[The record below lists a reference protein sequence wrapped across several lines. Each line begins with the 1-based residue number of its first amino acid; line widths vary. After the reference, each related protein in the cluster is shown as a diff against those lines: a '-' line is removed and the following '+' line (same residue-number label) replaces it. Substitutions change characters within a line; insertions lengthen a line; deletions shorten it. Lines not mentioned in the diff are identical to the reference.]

1 MTVPVIADATPAAAR
16 EAMARG
22 RPVVFR
28 GLTKEWPA
36 ELASLEALRLAPFV
50 ANQGST
56 PSGPAR
62 QPDRLLAVRLHRR
75 DAGTVW
81 EGDCVHVPHVR
92 LDQICA
98 WIAGDTP
105 TGALAKFDRAEYVAY
120 SDYQDMNLIFAHAQD
135 DVLRKI
141 SWAPFGV
148 DLDGERSTMW
158 LGTEGAHTPTHY
170 DSYGSNLVAQL
181 SGIKRWRL
189 HPPSSDAPGLR
200 PNRVP
205 YEESSIFAYEVD
217 GGAGDESALSV
228 DLQAGECLFVPKH
241 WWHNVCT
248 VSPYALSINTWV
260 DADDDKEDQLREAV
274 ARTVA
279 CALLRAD
286 EADHA
291 HPCTE
296 KDLAEAE
303 ENNEP
308 PPRPRPWLNPT
319 EEVWTHESNLDEVRH
334 RLDVVLGCHGPG
346 GMCMKRSP
354 VTTQEVVNALCTGRA
369 LEEAV
374 AALLRKRDDDHYAR
388 PEHAK
393 KARREEAIPE
403 QWRRPN

>member
-28 GLTKEWPA
+28 GLTKDWPA
-36 ELASLEALRLAPFV
+36 ELASLEGLRLAPFV
-50 ANQGST
+50 VNQGST
-56 PSGPAR
+56 PSGSAR

-135 DVLRKI
+135 VLRKI

-148 DLDGERSTMW
+148 DHDGERSTMW

-181 SGIKRWRL
+181 SGVKRWRL
-189 HPPSSDAPGLR
+189 HPPSSDAPGLQ
-200 PNRVP
+200 PSRVP
-205 YEESSIFAYEVD
+205 YEESSIFASEVD
-217 GGAGDESALSV
+217 GGAGDDSAVSV

-241 WWHNVCT
+241 WWHHVRT
-248 VSPYALSINTWV
+248 VSPYALSVNTWV
-260 DADDDKEDQLREAV
+260 DAEDDDDDRLKEAV

-291 HPCTE
+291 HPCSDE
-296 KDLAEAE
+296 ALAEAE
-303 ENNEP
+303 ENDQP
-308 PPRPRPWLNPT
+308 PPRSRPWLNPT
-319 EEVWTHESNLDEVRH
+319 EEVWTHTQNVGGIEGALRAI
-334 RLDVVLGCHGPG
+334 LGQRRGP
-346 GMCMKRSP
+346 RDFRA
-354 VTTQEVVNALCTGRA
+354 VTTADVVNALCTGRA

-374 AALLRKRDDDHYAR
+374 AALRRRMETDRRGVADAVPATKRAR
-388 PEHAK
+388 TESP
-393 KARREEAIPE
+393 RRSSE
-403 QWRRPN
+403 

>member
-28 GLTKEWPA
+28 GLTKDWPA

-56 PSGPAR
+56 PSGSAR

-98 WIAGDTP
+98 WIAGDT
-105 TGALAKFDRAEYVAY
+105 TGRQHAALAKFDRAEYVAY

-135 DVLRKI
+135 VLRKI

-148 DLDGERSTMW
+148 DHDGERSTMW

-181 SGIKRWRL
+181 SGVKRWRL

-205 YEESSIFAYEVD
+205 YEESSIFACEVD

-260 DADDDKEDQLREAV
+260 DAEDDDDDRLKEAV
-274 ARTVA
+274 VRTVA

-286 EADHA
+286 ESDHA
-291 HPCTE
+291 HPCSDE
-296 KDLAEAE
+296 ALAEAE
-303 ENNEP
+303 ENDQP
-308 PPRPRPWLNPT
+308 PPRSRPWLNPT
-319 EEVWTHESNLDEVRH
+319 EEVWTHTQNVGGIEGALRAI
-334 RLDVVLGCHGPG
+334 LGQRREP
-346 GMCMKRSP
+346 RDSRA
-354 VTTQEVVNALCTGRA
+354 VTTADVVNALCTGRA

-374 AALLRKRDDDHYAR
+374 AALRRRMETDRRGVADAVPATKRAR
-388 PEHAK
+388 TESP
-393 KARREEAIPE
+393 RRSGE
-403 QWRRPN
+403 